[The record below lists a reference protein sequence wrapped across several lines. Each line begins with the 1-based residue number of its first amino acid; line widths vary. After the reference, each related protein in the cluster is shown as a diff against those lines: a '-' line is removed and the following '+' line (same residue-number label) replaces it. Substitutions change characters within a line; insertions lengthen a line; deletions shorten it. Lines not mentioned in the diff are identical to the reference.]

1 MALFDIKKLKENVSK
16 STGGIRKSLA
26 ETAEK
31 LPESAKSFNLADS
44 MKDAATKGQA
54 ALGAL
59 KSMGEEALSA
69 QQEKKVNTK
78 AAIKDALS
86 EQRRKEA
93 VLSTRDA
100 LQVMYCMMAVDG
112 TISEEETDK
121 FDEIGKVCDSDFES
135 YRDSLIE
142 ECLAAA
148 QLETAYG
155 NSFVSETPDDEED
168 YYNQIH
174 DYVGDLFKEEV
185 FYATDGMR
193 GKILVWN
200 LLAIAFSEGDYSA
213 NEKRLIRYIARR
225 AGVDHTVLLEMEHT
239 ISTLA
244 AIEKE
249 EEWLKSTDKPYKVV
263 EVRVNELADRKNM
276 IMQGVNALIAD

>member
-1 MALFDIKKLKENVSK
+1 MALFDIKKLRESVTK
-16 STGGIRKSLA
+16 STDGIMKSIA

-31 LPESAKSFNLADS
+31 LPDSAKNFNFADS
-44 MKDAATKGQA
+44 MKDAATMGQA
-54 ALGAL
+54 ALDAL
-59 KSMGEEALSA
+59 KAKGEETLNA
-69 QQEKKVNTK
+69 QQDKKGNTN

-100 LQVMYCMMAVDG
+100 LHIMYCMMAVDG

-121 FDEIGKVCDSDFES
+121 FEEIGRACDQDFDS

-148 QLETAYG
+148 RLETVYG
-155 NSFVSETPDDEED
+155 HSFVPQTPEDEED

-174 DYVGDLFKEEV
+174 DYVGDLFKEDA
-185 FYATDGMR
+185 FYATDGVR

-225 AGVDHTVLLEMEHT
+225 AGVDHTVLLEMEQT
-239 ISTLA
+239 INTLN

-249 EEWLKSTDKPYKVV
+249 EEWLKTTDKPYKVV
-263 EVRVNELADRKNM
+263 GVRIDELANRKEM